1 MKEKKNRSSNGVSGD
16 VTGLCFPGVFKF
28 ECKPKKRAYF
38 GKARSELIFEAQ
50 QFYSDLIHG
59 VLENK
64 QLKEDFL
71 NYGTNNFEFDIIVV
85 GSEYY
90 DETKLNQALEKAKTD
105 WLGELY

>member
-1 MKEKKNRSSNGVSGD
+1 M
-16 VTGLCFPGVFKF
+16 
-28 ECKPKKRAYF
+28 
-38 GKARSELIFEAQ
+38 
-50 QFYSDLIHG
+50 IHG

-64 QLKEDFL
+64 QLREDFL